1 MRARVAMGTSLI
13 LSNMSPLRWTA
24 CTVIVPGQRVLQIK
38 GMPPNGSEE
47 YPLRRFTV
55 DGSAPAL
62 RGELLVRCAE
72 GEGRT
77 PIRL

>member
-1 MRARVAMGTSLI
+1 
-13 LSNMSPLRWTA
+13 
-24 CTVIVPGQRVLQIK
+24 VPGQRVLQLE

-55 DGSAPAL
+55 DVSTPAL

-77 PIRL
+77 PVRL